1 MANKPTGG
9 LIKGKK
15 REKMVKMTCDWK
27 RGGVL
32 AKDNRRTYQGGGEE
46 KIKNIKGNTHKKYT

>member
-32 AKDNRRTYQGGGEE
+32 AKDTTGGLTRG
-46 KIKNIKGNTHKKYT
+46 GKKK